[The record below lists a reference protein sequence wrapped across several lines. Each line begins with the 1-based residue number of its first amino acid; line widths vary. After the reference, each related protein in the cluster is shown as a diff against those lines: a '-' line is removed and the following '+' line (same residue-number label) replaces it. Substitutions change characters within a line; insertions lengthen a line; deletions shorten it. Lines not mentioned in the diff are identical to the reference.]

1 MNWKKLLSDVLK
13 VVSGALVAW
22 LASGCASIPF
32 FIF

>member
-22 LASGCASIPF
+22 LAAGCASIP
-32 FIF
+32 IFNF

>member
-1 MNWKKLLSDVLK
+1 MNWKKLLADLLK

-22 LASGCASIPF
+22 LATGCASIPL